1 MGAVTELSARSM
13 AHRTETRAGFHRCWY
28 PVCRSNDLDAGRPVG
43 RDILGTRVVVYRE
56 SSGKAV
62 VQSAFCPHLGADL
75 SGGEIVGDLL
85 RCPYHH
91 WSFGADGR
99 CAQIASGDKIPPRA
113 QIFTYPTAEAW
124 GLVWMFNGE
133 SAEVEPPL
141 LPDAEESDIVFAA
154 HARGER
160 CGHGWVA
167 VSNGVDF
174 QHLRTLHHLP
184 AVAMPEQ
191 LEVDSG
197 GITYRIESPF
207 FLQHGRISGTTTFAQ
222 HLRIG
227 GADSFMMFTSAPTE
241 PGRSNGFYVVGVP
254 KADAPRL
261 AETKAMA
268 ERLIEEDRPV
278 LEAIRFRRGLLTA
291 SDRHM
296 ARYFKYVEEF
306 PCFLPPD

>member
-1 MGAVTELSARSM
+1 
-13 AHRTETRAGFHRCWY
+13 
-28 PVCRSNDLDAGRPVG
+28 VC
-43 RDILGTRVVVYRE
+43 
-56 SSGKAV
+56 
-62 VQSAFCPHLGADL
+62 
-75 SGGEIVGDLL
+75 
-85 RCPYHH
+85 
-91 WSFGADGR
+91 
-99 CAQIASGDKIPPRA
+99 
-113 QIFTYPTAEAW
+113 
-124 GLVWMFNGE
+124 
-133 SAEVEPPL
+133 
-141 LPDAEESDIVFAA
+141 
-154 HARGER
+154 
-160 CGHGWVA
+160 
-167 VSNGVDF
+167 NGVDF

-227 GADSFMMFTSAPTE
+227 GADSFMMFTSAPIE